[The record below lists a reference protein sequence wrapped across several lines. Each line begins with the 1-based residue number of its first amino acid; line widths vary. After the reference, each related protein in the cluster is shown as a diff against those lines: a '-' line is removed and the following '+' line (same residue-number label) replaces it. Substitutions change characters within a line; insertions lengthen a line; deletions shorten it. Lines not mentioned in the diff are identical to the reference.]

1 MARRHGKFTDHK
13 GRTVSVRNEPKLAEF
28 LDQLSGAEGELTEEL
43 TCTVD
48 GGVGGIADAQV
59 FAKGTPLQEVLIAL
73 LSGTPELA
81 LSNFKLY
88 NASGAL
94 IGTGQTNAYAA
105 GVEITLD
112 DIAFTVSDDAGVIGS
127 NTATLSYSD
136 NSSETSIAVSAG
148 ANTHD
153 ATNKTF
159 GKSTSNLAHAYD
171 HVYKAQQINLTVPT
185 DSGENLTANATLYHA
200 LPCFLVNVNETLC
213 PFTVFQA
220 TLLAAE
226 VTAPAIFS
234 PAKIST
240 VTKVNALGDYTGID
254 WLNVE
259 ANWVGQTVR
268 HYWFVPAASGAA
280 PSTVAYTVGGTPG
293 GGDITDLGTYNLD
306 MSSAGYGLIDDPGAN
321 AVPYQIWAWNNTNAI
336 VNQNPIAFV

>member
-13 GRTVSVRNEPKLAEF
+13 GRTISVRNEPKLAEF

-73 LSGTPELA
+73 LSGSGSTT
-81 LSNFKLY
+81 LSLGNFKLY
-88 NASGAL
+88 DAAGVE

-112 DIAFTVSDDAGVIGS
+112 EIAFTVSDDAGVIGS
-127 NTATLSYSD
+127 NTATLSYDD

-171 HVYKAQQINLTVPT
+171 HVYKTQQIDLTVPT
-185 DSGENLTANATLYHA
+185 DSGENLTASAKLYHT
-200 LPCFLVNVNETLC
+200 LPCFLVNV
-213 PFTVFQA
+213 
-220 TLLAAE
+220 
-226 VTAPAIFS
+226 
-234 PAKIST
+234 K
-240 VTKVNALGDYTGID
+240 
-254 WLNVE
+254 
-259 ANWVGQTVR
+259 
-268 HYWFVPAASGAA
+268 
-280 PSTVAYTVGGTPG
+280 
-293 GGDITDLGTYNLD
+293 
-306 MSSAGYGLIDDPGAN
+306 
-321 AVPYQIWAWNNTNAI
+321 
-336 VNQNPIAFV
+336 